1 MHLKILG
8 MKNIKFITSNAK
20 NAIPYYYISDEKLK
34 SQYENACNHLVEFE
48 SKILGMTTLV
58 IESGFSFNCIIDK
71 VEIRKLNEDELAEQV
86 KKYQREDG
94 QYVYDGTFLPQEE
107 IAPLVE
113 AKYCVLTVIMKHQV
127 DSSEETVF
135 ELNPYS
141 ACKKDK

>member
-1 MHLKILG
+1 MSEKTKELVVQEINEELY
-8 MKNIKFITSNAK
+8 MDTSEVTIKNLIYVIRGQQVMLDSDVANLYHYETKRINETVRRNKERFPEKFCF
-20 NAIPYYYISDEKLK
+20 
-34 SQYENACNHLVEFE
+34 Q
-48 SKILGMTTLV
+48 
-58 IESGFSFNCIIDK
+58 
-71 VEIRKLNEDELAEQV
+71 LNEDELAEQV

-141 ACKKDK
+141 AGKKDKE